1 MTDHA
6 RSIIRQYFGSS
17 DRELHF
23 GDAAVGAIVARYG
36 TPLFIY
42 DRSII
47 ERKLRLLREALPSR
61 FAISYSV
68 KANPNRAILE
78 YFIARGHGLEIASGG
93 EFQLAINAGCPPDKI
108 LFAGPGKSE
117 SELGLVLAHQI
128 GEIHAES
135 LLEIER
141 IAAISR
147 RLGVQARVAVRVNPS
162 GEAQG
167 GAMQMGGR
175 PAPFGVDEENL
186 DSVLSRIL
194 AEPSLEFR
202 GIHLFTGTQ
211 ILDYAILVRQY
222 RKALDIARR
231 AANRI
236 RRPLDTVDFGGGL
249 GVPYFTNE
257 NELDMEKLRAALADL
272 MDEVESDPLFAGTQ
286 FLVEPGRYLVAEAG
300 IYVTRVNDVKVSR
313 GKKFVVVDG
322 GMNHHLAAS
331 GNLGQV
337 FKRNFPLAILNKL
350 REELTEIADVV
361 GPLCTPLD
369 VLAREARLPSV
380 EVGDLVGIFQSGAY
394 GLTASPVNFL
404 SHPIPA
410 EVWIDNRE
418 PYRIQSR
425 GGFTELC

>member
-1 MTDHA
+1 MTDQA
-6 RSIIRQYFGSS
+6 KSLITRYFSS
-17 DRELHF
+17 SNGELHIR
-23 GDAAVGAIVARYG
+23 GIAVGALVARYG
-36 TPLFIY
+36 TPVFIY
-42 DRSII
+42 DRSIV
-47 ERKLRLLREALPSR
+47 EQKLRILREALPAR
-61 FAISYSV
+61 FLISYSV

-78 YFIARGHGLEIASGG
+78 YFVRSGNGLEIASGG
-93 EFQLAINAGCPPDKI
+93 EFQLAVNAGCPPEKI

-117 SELGLVLAHQI
+117 SELELVLAHQI

-135 LLEIER
+135 ILEIER

-147 RLGVQARVAVRVNPS
+147 RLGTPARVAVRVNPS

-175 PAPFGVDEENL
+175 PAPFGIDEEAL
-186 DSVLSRIL
+186 DAALSRIL

-202 GIHLFTGTQ
+202 GVHLFTGTQ
-211 ILDYAILVRQY
+211 ILDHSILIRQY

-231 AANRI
+231 VADRI

-249 GVPYFTNE
+249 GVPYFTHE
-257 NELDMEKLRAALADL
+257 NELDMEKLRAALSDL
-272 MDEVESDPLFAGTQ
+272 INEVESDPLFAGTR
-286 FLVEPGRYLVAEAG
+286 FIVEPGRYLVAEAG
-300 IYVTRVNDVKVSR
+300 IYVARINDIKVSR
-313 GKKFVVVDG
+313 GKKFVIVDG

-350 REELTEIADVV
+350 REEPTEVADIV

-369 VLAREARLPSV
+369 VLAREVRLPPV

-410 EVWIDNRE
+410 EVWVDNRE
-418 PYRIQSR
+418 TCLLQSR
-425 GGFTELC
+425 GGRTE